1 MAMCAQGPGWSL
13 EGHASPPS
21 SREHWDTR
29 QSRAQAGGCRWV
41 FSVNSTRRLPKWT
54 SVLSHRGWCGQLGD
68 VPKLMSKH
76 HSLLPH
82 WHYASMDTICPSSR
96 FSFLSKVSD
105 TNICS
110 VRTPCARKRS
120 WGIHILAHPWGPIC
134 NPPGTP
140 SDLAKWVAVL
150 PPAKLTLSSWSQS
163 PAYNR
168 DQTAEGKSGF
178 SVMATGWIQFIWWGT
193 F

>member
-76 HSLLPH
+76 HSLPKWAILISAV
-82 WHYASMDTICPSSR
+82 YA
-96 FSFLSKVSD
+96 LHVQ
-105 TNICS
+105 
-110 VRTPCARKRS
+110 CARKRS

-163 PAYNR
+163 PAYTR